1 MNINQIAHDLAVAK
15 SVKDGSDT
23 KEIIKLY
30 HEYNEKFLDI
40 LKSEP
45 VNPGNAKGVK
55 NPFWGD
61 PQF

>member
-1 MNINQIAHDLAVAK
+1 MNINQISHHLAVTK
-15 SVKDGSDT
+15 SIKHNSDT

-45 VNPGNAKGVK
+45 VNPGNAKCVK

>member
-30 HEYNEKFLDI
+30 HEYNEKFLNV
-40 LKSEP
+40 LSKEP
-45 VNPGNAKGVK
+45 IKLAKANAIK
-55 NPFWGD
+55 P
-61 PQF
+61 PHI